1 MNDIRK
7 ILEGKTY
14 KYSLCIRTDGADFV
28 NHIDCSNPENILEMR
43 CFDESGELRIF
54 RSNVDADFQAREI
67 IDVKSPELKTLS
79 EQSGKLESVSNDG
92 YLESYDENHYLDIA
106 SVSSNGIV
114 TATGGGTYFLPEP
127 NAKLLMVR
135 YYIKYDENGIGRKN
149 DWRLVGFCE
158 REEDKRCLAL

>member
-1 MNDIRK
+1 MNDISK

-14 KYSLCIRTDGADFV
+14 KYSLCLRTDGAEFA
-28 NHIDCSNPENILEMR
+28 NGINCSDPEKILELR
-43 CFDESGELRIF
+43 CFDENGELRIF

-67 IDVKSPELKTLS
+67 IDGKSPELKTLS
-79 EQSGKLESVSNDG
+79 EQSGKLESASNAE

-106 SVSSNGIV
+106 SVSSDGIV
-114 TATGGGTYFLPEP
+114 TATGGGKYFLPVSK
-127 NAKLLMVR
+127 AKLVKVK
-135 YYIKYDENGIGRKN
+135 YYIKYDENGIARKF